1 MENPADRIYILFYLS
16 LGSAGRIKAFNR
28 IWKVYSGRIAFYIS
42 QILPK
47 GSYYAD
53 DCFQEAM
60 LKIYQGLESFKAEY
74 AIKPWIYAIAR
85 NHTIDYIKRKEC
97 EQLEYSELI
106 PAEHAINPE
115 IRYINSEIFSAIEN
129 SIKKL
134 AEDDSQIAYLRFYE
148 EMKLKD
154 IAEIMGMNI
163 NTVKTRITSVKKIL
177 QNDLRGLL

>member
-1 MENPADRIYILFYLS
+1 MENPADRMYILFYLS
-16 LGSAGRIKAFNR
+16 LGNAGRIKAFNR

-53 DCFQEAM
+53 DCFQEVM
-60 LKIYQGLESFKAEY
+60 LKIYQGLETFKIEY
-74 AIKPWIYAIAR
+74 PVKPWLYAIAR
-85 NHTIDYIKRKEC
+85 NHTLDYIQRKEY
-97 EQLEYSELI
+97 EEVEYFELI
-106 PAEHAINPE
+106 TAADVTNPE
-115 IRYINSEIFSAIEN
+115 SGFVRSEIFSAIEN
-129 SIKKL
+129 SINKL

-154 IAEIMGMNI
+154 IADIMGINI

-177 QNDLRGLL
+177 QNDLRGWL